1 MQDVTISSEPRGI
14 FYLDAPSASVCLLI
28 QLEKPATEEGGVTAS
43 VYSRKEPVHLTER
56 EKQKLQVWSRIM
68 PYRESFAWAIVPLF
82 DNSIGAASGGSASP
96 SSPLA
101 PSMSGSSSHEG
112 VFEPIAKIM
121 LDGKLGYSGGSSV
134 VVEISNLNKVKE
146 SYIEESLQ
154 YGDIPLQNKFSR
166 YTVFDFL
173 KVHVVMVGYKEDE
186 LWAWHVI

>member
-1 MQDVTISSEPRGI
+1 
-14 FYLDAPSASVCLLI
+14 
-28 QLEKPATEEGGVTAS
+28 
-43 VYSRKEPVHLTER
+43 
-56 EKQKLQVWSRIM
+56 M

-154 YGDIPLQNKFSR
+154 VWYFSVIILQAMGEYLTTF
-166 YTVFDFL
+166 YYYIT
-173 KVHVVMVGYKEDE
+173 
-186 LWAWHVI
+186 